1 MRGCILLDIVMRTD
15 AKTLESIDAYFAS
28 AQALRYAKG
37 QSILRSEDVP
47 YGVYYLKV
55 GYVRQYL
62 LSPSGDTFIIHIYK
76 PGSFFPLPWVLND
89 LPNLYHFEAMT
100 DVTIARGK
108 KEPFVQ
114 FLQKNPPALYY
125 AAQKLAAGMYGLVN
139 RVGQLVLDNAYT
151 KTVLLL
157 LYFAET
163 FGENVAEGTRLT
175 VPLTHREI
183 ASWIGTTRETA
194 SLQIEGLIKRGLIQM
209 HGRQIIITD
218 LNALATQQS
227 SS

>member
-1 MRGCILLDIVMRTD
+1 M
-15 AKTLESIDAYFAS
+15 YFGS
-28 AQALRYAKG
+28 AQELRYPKG
-37 QSILRSEDVP
+37 QNILRSEDVP
-47 YGVYYLKV
+47 YGVYYLKQ

-100 DVTIARGK
+100 DVIIARGK
-108 KEPFVQ
+108 KEPFVE
-114 FLQKNPPALYY
+114 FLKNNPPVLYY

-139 RVGQLVLDNAYT
+139 RVGQLVLDDAYT
-151 KTVLLL
+151 KVALLL

-163 FGENVAEGTRLT
+163 FGEKHAGGTRLT
-175 VPLTHREI
+175 VFLTHREI

-194 SLQIEGLIKRGLIQM
+194 SLQIERLIKKGLVKAD
-209 HGRQIIITD
+209 GRYIVVAD
-218 LNALATQQS
+218 MEALRKEHVS
-227 SS
+227 Y